1 MHHAKLIYK
10 VSKTTV
16 PVWIESVPEGQ
27 IFRPFRNTRQ
37 PQSIEH
43 KRCTDIPH
51 SQRADKITLW
61 AHQTGHNTDTHS
73 LSAQRSRSSI
83 AFAKIDHRTR
93 QTTERTIGLA
103 TIDATTHMS
112 RTHVQNTMETFS
124 KGRNPDPLGTQVSH
138 NRLNISAVQ
147 THPIPEG
154 QTKSPFGYTQ
164 RDTPHTPGYTT
175 ATNSLSTSLAGPEY
189 TPLKPNLGIGTLSIF
204 STKILRIQ
212 SFTLYL
218 HPLSKSAQQKR
229 GKIWVWSGSSAG

>member
-1 MHHAKLIYK
+1 MQYTWSEH
-10 VSKTTV
+10 TGN
-16 PVWIESVPEGQ
+16 VPEGQ
-27 IFRPFRNTRQ
+27 KSGPFRNTRQ
-37 PQSIEH
+37 PQPIEH

-112 RTHVQNTMETFS
+112 RTQWKRSRRAGQKTPYNTHGQNIRETFP
-124 KGRNPDPLGTQVSH
+124 KGRNPDPLGTHVSH

-147 THPIPEG
+147 TYPIPKG
-154 QTKSPFGYTQ
+154 QTKSPFGHTR
-164 RDTPHTPGYTT
+164 RDTTPIHT
-175 ATNSLSTSLAGPEY
+175 
-189 TPLKPNLGIGTLSIF
+189 
-204 STKILRIQ
+204 
-212 SFTLYL
+212 
-218 HPLSKSAQQKR
+218 
-229 GKIWVWSGSSAG
+229 V